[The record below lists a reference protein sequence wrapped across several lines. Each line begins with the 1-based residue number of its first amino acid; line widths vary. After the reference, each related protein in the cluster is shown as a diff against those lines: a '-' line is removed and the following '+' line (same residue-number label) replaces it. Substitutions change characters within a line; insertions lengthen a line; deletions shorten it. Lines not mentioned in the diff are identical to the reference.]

1 MDVVALSRLQ
11 FALTTAFHYIFPPL
25 AIGLGLMLVILERRY
40 MVTKDP
46 DYERVVK
53 FWTRIYGLNFAIGVA
68 TGIILEFEFGTNW
81 STYSR
86 FVGDIFGSPLAA
98 EGVFAFFLES
108 TFLGVL
114 IFGWNRVGPKTHY
127 FSTWM
132 VFLGS
137 IFSSIWIIVA
147 NSWQQTPAGYHI
159 VERVVNGVTV
169 KRAEITDFWQ
179 AVFNPSTIHRLLH
192 VWMAAFILGAFF
204 VMSVAAYFILKK
216 RDEKIWKEAFTN
228 GLWVGAIFSILV
240 LVSGHFQADMVA
252 NQQPTKIA
260 AFEGLYKTTKG
271 GAPLYLWGWPDD
283 QAREV
288 KYGFAI
294 PGGLSFLV
302 HGDFQKP
309 VPALDTFPP
318 GERPTNVAATFIT
331 YHVMVALGMLF
342 ILYMAASL
350 FFHLSGTLFRKKWL
364 LRFAVIAVV
373 FPLIANETGWG
384 AAELGRQPWIVWKL
398 LKTKD
403 GVSPILTK
411 AEVTASLVMF
421 TGLFTLLG
429 LIWLFLLTKKIRA
442 GLEPVPAGAAG
453 PEEGALELELGTGSS
468 RVNPETSS
476 QE

>member
-11 FALTTAFHYIFPPL
+11 FALTAAFHYIFPPL

-40 MVTKDP
+40 LVTRDP
-46 DYERVVK
+46 DYERAVK
-53 FWTRIYGLNFAIGVA
+53 FWVRIFGLNFAVGVA
-68 TGIILEFEFGTNW
+68 TGIVLEFEFGTNW
-81 STYSR
+81 ATYAR

-114 IFGWNRVGPKTHY
+114 IFGWNRVGPKMHY

-137 IFSSIWIIVA
+137 ILSSIWIIVA
-147 NSWQQTPAGYHI
+147 NSWQQTPAGYHV

-179 AVFNPSTIHRLLH
+179 AVFNPSTVHRLLH
-192 VWMAAFILGAFF
+192 VWMAAFILGAFL

-216 RDEKIWKEAFTN
+216 RDEKIWKESFTN
-228 GLWVGAIFSILV
+228 ALWVGAVFSLLV
-240 LVSGHFQADMVA
+240 LASGHFQADMVA
-252 NQQPTKIA
+252 KQQPTKLA
-260 AFEGLYKTTKG
+260 AFEGLYKTPQG
-271 GAPLYLWGWPDD
+271 GAPLYLWGLPDD
-283 QAREV
+283 QAQKVE
-288 KYGFAI
+288 YGFAI

-302 HGDFQKP
+302 HGDFSAP
-309 VPALDTFPP
+309 VPGLDKFPP
-318 GERPTNVAATFIT
+318 EERPTDVAATFLV
-331 YHVMVALGMLF
+331 YHVMVGLGILF
-342 ILYMAASL
+342 ILYMALTL
-350 FFHLSGTLFRKKWL
+350 FFHLRGTLFRKKWL
-364 LRFAVIAVV
+364 LRFAVLAVV

-403 GVSPILTK
+403 GVSQVLTRQ
-411 AEVTASLVMF
+411 EVTASLVMF
-421 TGLFTLLG
+421 TGLFTILG
-429 LIWLFLLTKKIRA
+429 ILWFFLLTKKIRA
-442 GLEPVPAGAAG
+442 GLEPLPAGDAG
-453 PEEGALELELGTGSS
+453 RGEDELELELGKGSS
-468 RVNPETSS
+468 SQAPETDS

>member
-25 AIGLGLMLVILERRY
+25 AIGLGLMLVLLERRY
-40 MVTKDP
+40 LVTKDP

-53 FWTRIYGLNFAIGVA
+53 FWTRIYGLNFAVGVA

-108 TFLGVL
+108 CFLGVL
-114 IFGWNRVGPKTHY
+114 VFGWNRVGPKMHY

-137 IFSSIWIIVA
+137 ILSSIWIIVA

-179 AVFNPSTIHRLLH
+179 AVFNPSTVHRLLH
-192 VWMAAFILGAFF
+192 VWMAAFILGAFL

-216 RDEKIWKEAFTN
+216 RDEKIWKESFRSA
-228 GLWVGAIFSILV
+228 LWVGVVFSILV
-240 LVSGHFQADMVA
+240 LGSGHFQADMVA
-252 NQQPTKIA
+252 KQQPSKLA
-260 AFEGLYKTTKG
+260 AFEGLYKTPEG
-271 GAPLYLWGWPDD
+271 GAPLYLWGLPDD
-283 QAREV
+283 EKQEV
-288 KYGFAI
+288 KFGLAI

-302 HGDFQKP
+302 HGDFSTP
-309 VPALDTFPP
+309 VPGLDKFPP
-318 GERPTNVAATFIT
+318 DERPDLVAATFLS
-331 YHVMVALGMLF
+331 YHVMVGLGMLF
-342 ILYMAASL
+342 IFYMLLVL
-350 FFHLSGTLFRKKWL
+350 FFHWKGTLFQKKWL
-364 LRFAVIAVV
+364 LRFSVVAVV
-373 FPLIANETGWG
+373 LPLIANETGWG
-384 AAELGRQPWIVWKL
+384 AAEMGRQPWIVWKL

-403 GVSPILTK
+403 AVSPILNE

-421 TGLFTLLG
+421 TGLFTILG
-429 LIWLFLLTKKIRA
+429 ILWFFLLTRKIRA
-442 GLEPVPAGAAG
+442 GLAPAPAPAGG
-453 PEEGALELELGTGSS
+453 EGSIELELGMGDSS
-468 RVNPETSS
+468 SAAETSS
-476 QE
+476 QES